1 MQDDV
6 DDILSQLK
14 EHTTEIKKADDI
26 QLDEPDVKKF
36 LITKTGTLVQ
46 SAIDSMQSIQQGL
59 GQTTDADEIMALAK
73 LIEASA
79 KAIDTLNTLHNAQE
93 RNKTSKEVKQMEI
106 DARERMN
113 REDNDTRKNLV
124 FNREDLIRVLAE
136 PRIVEGHVIED

>member
-113 REDNDTRKNLV
+113 REDNDARKNLV

-136 PRIVEGHVIED
+136 PRVVEGHVIEN

>member
-113 REDNDTRKNLV
+113 REDNDARKNLV

-136 PRIVEGHVIED
+136 PRVVEGHVIEE